1 MTLTDILYTSLAT
14 VPGVVAFVEL
24 LRLMPVTR
32 CLKKLAE
39 DSGKALAIIRSP
51 NISDHWKEK
60 ALPSYS
66 GKILLSSLQF
76 SVYISILALAFFVVF
91 LIIGLL
97 LFGELDVVVKLS
109 YQTGTLVIALVSG
122 TLYALVRGRP
132 SAGEKVDAPDY
143 TFSSRLLHSIAL
155 GSRAAKEMAFDM
167 DCAMN
172 RASTDMI
179 DTIKSSS
186 PVFVAGLARAGT
198 TVLLEALYSTGAF
211 STLTYRD
218 MPFVTAPYLWSRLT
232 KGQRQEYG
240 QKRERAHGDRLYI
253 DLDSPEAFDEVFWLT
268 FSDAVYVKDSCLVQH
283 EVDGEL
289 IEKYRRFVANVLA
302 RHGSGASLRYL
313 AKNNNNLLRI
323 RALKSAFKNSVVVV
337 PFRNPL
343 DHAKSLH
350 IQHAHFLKM
359 HTQDPFSLK
368 YMNWLGHFEF
378 GANFKPFNLLPG
390 RMNRMDLD
398 VTAKTKGDPLHLDYW
413 LMYWWGVY
421 EFVLSMHT
429 DDVVFLDY
437 DRLCE
442 SPAESLGKLGERL
455 SLDASLMESA
465 SSGIKPAKKH
475 LSDLEHP
482 CLSQE
487 IRDIHER
494 LKQLAV

>member
-14 VPGVVAFVEL
+14 VPGVVVFVEL
-24 LRLMPVTR
+24 FRLMPVTR

-39 DSGKALAIIRSP
+39 DSGKALAIVRSP

-60 ALPSYS
+60 ALPAYS
-66 GKILLSSLQF
+66 GKILLSSLLF
-76 SVYISILALAFFVVF
+76 SLYISILALAFFAVF
-91 LIIGLL
+91 LLIGMVI
-97 LFGELDVVVKLS
+97 FRDISEVVALS
-109 YQTGTLVIALVSG
+109 YSISTLVTALVSG

-132 SAGEKVDAPDY
+132 SAGGKADAPDY
-143 TFSSRLLHSIAL
+143 TMASKLLHSIAL

-172 RASTDMI
+172 RTSR
-179 DTIKSSS
+179 DTLADTS

-218 MPFVTAPYLWSRLT
+218 MPFVCAPYFWSRAT
-232 KGQRQEYG
+232 KGQRLKHG
-240 QKRERAHGDRLYI
+240 PKRERAHADRLHI
-253 DLDSPEAFDEVFWLT
+253 NFDSPEAFEEVFWLT
-268 FSDAVYVKDSCLVQH
+268 FSDAVYVKDSCLELH

-289 IEKYRRFVANVLA
+289 IEKYRRFVGNVLA
-302 RHGSGASLRYL
+302 RHDSDPSLRYL

-323 RALKSAFKNSVVVV
+323 RALKSAFRNSVVVV

-343 DHAKSLH
+343 DHARSLH
-350 IQHAHFLKM
+350 TQHTRFLQK
-359 HTQDPFSLK
+359 HALDPFTLK

-378 GANFKPFNLLPG
+378 GAIFKPFDMG
-390 RMNRMDLD
+390 RDAI
-398 VTAKTKGDPLHLDYW
+398 AKTNDEPMHLDYW
-413 LMYWWGVY
+413 LRYWWGVY
-421 EFVLSMHT
+421 EFLITNHV

-442 SPAESLGKLGERL
+442 RPVESLGKLGERL
-455 SLDASLMESA
+455 RLDTSLMESA
-465 SSGIKPAKKH
+465 ASGIKPANKY
-475 LSDLEHP
+475 LSRLEHP
-482 CLSQE
+482 LEHPGLHAE

-494 LKQLAV
+494 LKQLAI